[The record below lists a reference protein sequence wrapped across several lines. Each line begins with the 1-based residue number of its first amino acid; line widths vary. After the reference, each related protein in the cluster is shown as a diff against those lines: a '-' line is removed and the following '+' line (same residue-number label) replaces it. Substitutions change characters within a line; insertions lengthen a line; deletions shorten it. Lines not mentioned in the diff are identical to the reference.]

1 MASCHHG
8 GTAVDCVDPRDCR
21 VLVVGDHPTQ
31 PDRDG
36 LSGYRAEAADDA
48 RDLHVLAGCGRR
60 TRGPTGHA
68 RNECVHNLR
77 TVAARAAALHAVVV
91 H

>member
-1 MASCHHG
+1 MEAQLW
-8 GTAVDCVDPRDCR
+8 T
-21 VLVVGDHPTQ
+21 VLILVTVVSLSLVTNHPTQ
-31 PDRDG
+31 RDRDG

-48 RDLHVLAGCGRR
+48 GDLHVLAGSGRR
-60 TRGPTGHA
+60 PRGPTGHA

-77 TVAARAAALHAVVV
+77 TVDARAAALHAVVV